1 MFHVA
6 GQNRPGVHCVISV
19 NTGHCSPEIVRFTLK
34 IVGYAGVYSSVRW
47 TQCPPPAAF
56 VILNPTFIM
65 LDIKLRVS
73 LITPNV
79 SRQSL
84 YETNYCP

>member
-34 IVGYAGVYSSVRW
+34 IVGYAGVYCSDY
-47 TQCPPPAAF
+47 TQCWATRG
-56 VILNPTFIM
+56 VRGVEEEGWGGGRG
-65 LDIKLRVS
+65 IKSVK
-73 LITPNV
+73 
-79 SRQSL
+79 
-84 YETNYCP
+84 